1 MRDATFRDFKVF
13 TRERLMELVCECE
26 SNLNECVSL
35 LETLVEDA
43 RAMATEEVADKV
55 SERHKKVLE
64 VVDKATDLLS
74 EIRL

>member
-1 MRDATFRDFKVF
+1 MSDTTFRDFKAF
-13 TRERLMELVCECE
+13 TRERLSELVCECE

-43 RAMATEEVADKV
+43 RAMASKDVADKV

-64 VVDKATDLLS
+64 VVEKATDLLS
-74 EIRL
+74 EVRL